1 MFSLND
7 LEPKGGCQAA
17 IHQASPFVELQ
28 PLYCQYFKAPKYTKM
43 GQSEKMGE
51 YSKYLNIMMNQ
62 WILRLS
68 NP

>member
-28 PLYCQYFKAPKYTKM
+28 PLYCQYFKAPKWVCQKKWEST
-43 GQSEKMGE
+43 Q
-51 YSKYLNIMMNQ
+51 NIS
-62 WILRLS
+62 I
-68 NP
+68 